1 MTNEFSY
8 TDESSDTDFGEHEDE
23 VLLLDTG
30 NNSDGDDTAY
40 VSDNNFMWRDVENYA
55 WRETLVDLKTVLQV
69 WLML

>member
-55 WRETLVDLKTVLQV
+55 
-69 WLML
+69 